1 MNNTDS
7 IDIAQRRLALALDAL
22 EAAAE
27 RRHEADRDQAA
38 LADQIDALGND
49 RARLAGELDEESA
62 HSRALEAAVQEVK
75 ERIDGA
81 IATVRGVLAAEDGGN
96 S

>member
-1 MNNTDS
+1 MSNAEA
-7 IDIAQRRLALALDAL
+7 IEIAKHRLALALDAL

-38 LADQIDALGND
+38 LADQIQALGND
-49 RARLAGELDEESA
+49 RARLAGELDEQSA
-62 HSRALEAAVQEVK
+62 HARALETAAQEVK

-81 IATVRGVLAAEDGGN
+81 IATIRDVLAADQGGN